1 MKEKDADKLFNNQVF
16 DWLTSKTNR
25 SVGQTKFLYEVVGF
39 NWKLLLELE
48 EAIKVFRC
56 CYCPGDLAES
66 LYLVYKLRVWK
77 SCGWLEEKNE
87 YNLR

>member
-1 MKEKDADKLFNNQVF
+1 
-16 DWLTSKTNR
+16 
-25 SVGQTKFLYEVVGF
+25 
-39 NWKLLLELE
+39 LE

-56 CYCPGDLAES
+56 YCPGDLAEV
-66 LYLVYKLRVWK
+66 LYLVGKLRVWK